1 MSAERDFS
9 AVSQTGESMQ
19 SMQSIIVFDTR
30 WLLVTV
36 PTVALLLAGCGGGDS
51 QSGASATSRAA
62 GQSGGSAAAADN
74 GSGQA
79 AAAAA
84 SDAPQRRQNERWTDA
99 NGVEYLGD
107 VPLDVFFDRPL
118 EVAANAT
125 ALQGAPAAAPAMMAS
140 TGTPDAAPTEAPEET
155 PEPAAGA
162 VAWDELIST
171 EDLTGEVKDARN
183 FLNRSLQRYGDF
195 KKANLMIPGKA
206 ASIAVFASVAMQHP
220 GEVSWKDDAAYI
232 RDLAKK
238 INEDTIRPD
247 KKTHEKVLLLF
258 ENIASTL
265 DRSRPADLEEPP
277 ADDTLADVASMDL
290 VMVRLDEAEKRLKTE
305 AGSQSAFDSKKEMIR
320 REASVLGAMSH
331 AITME
336 SYGYNDDEEFT
347 GYANQIVTAAQNIK
361 NALDASDFDSY
372 ELALSKVSTSCTDC
386 HSAYRNN

>member
-1 MSAERDFS
+1 
-9 AVSQTGESMQ
+9 MQ
-19 SMQSIIVFDTR
+19 WRAMHSH
-30 WLLVTV
+30 
-36 PTVALLLAGCGGGDS
+36 
-51 QSGASATSRAA
+51 GAAPAAATDRP
-62 GQSGGSAAAADN
+62 SGGTDN
-74 GSGQA
+74 
-79 AAAAA
+79 AA
-84 SDAPQRRQNERWTDA
+84 STPPATAKRRQNERWTDS

-125 ALQGAPAAAPAMMAS
+125 ALQGSPAAAPMMTSS
-140 TGTPDAAPTEAPEET
+140 TPMEAVTEAPVET
-155 PEPAAGA
+155 AEPVAAGP
-162 VAWDELIST
+162 AWDTLISI
-171 EDLTGEVKDARN
+171 EDLSGEIKDSRN

-195 KKANLMIPGKA
+195 KKNNLMIPGKA

-220 GEVSWKDDAAYI
+220 EEVSWKEDAAYI

-265 DRSRPADLEEPP
+265 DRSRPSDLEEPP

-305 AGSQSAFDSKKEMIR
+305 AGSESAFDSKKEMIR
-320 REASVLGAMSH
+320 REASVLGTMSH
-331 AITME
+331 VITLE

-361 NALDASDFDSY
+361 NALDANDFDSY

>member
-1 MSAERDFS
+1 MKSIDASHIRLVSAFGMTI
-9 AVSQTGESMQ
+9 AVL
-19 SMQSIIVFDTR
+19 F
-30 WLLVTV
+30 
-36 PTVALLLAGCGGGDS
+36 LAGCGGSTSSEGPAASPGVAQTD
-51 QSGASATSRAA
+51 GAPATQP
-62 GQSGGSAAAADN
+62 GQKP
-74 GSGQA
+74 A

-84 SDAPQRRQNERWTDA
+84 SAGPQRRQNERWTDA

-125 ALQGAPAAAPAMMAS
+125 VLQGAPAAAPAMMAAS
-140 TGTPDAAPTEAPEET
+140 TPAAPTEAPEET
-155 PEPAAGA
+155 AEPAAGA
-162 VAWDELIST
+162 VAWDELISV

-220 GEVSWKDDAAYI
+220 GEVSWKEDAAYI

>member
-1 MSAERDFS
+1 MKPINVSHTRLFS
-9 AVSQTGESMQ
+9 ASALTC
-19 SMQSIIVFDTR
+19 IV
-30 WLLVTV
+30 
-36 PTVALLLAGCGGGDS
+36 LLLAGCGGSSSSEG
-51 QSGASATSRAA
+51 TAA
-62 GQSGGSAAAADN
+62 SGGTAAQPVGSPATKTGQTPDVAAAPA
-74 GSGQA
+74 G
-79 AAAAA
+79 
-84 SDAPQRRQNERWTDA
+84 PQRRQNERWTDS

-125 ALQGAPAAAPAMMAS
+125 ALQGAPAAAPAMMAAS
-140 TGTPDAAPTEAPEET
+140 TPDAAPTEAPEET
-155 PEPAAGA
+155 AEPAAGA
-162 VAWDELIST
+162 VAWDELISV

-220 GEVSWKDDAAYI
+220 GEVSWKEDAAYI

-305 AGSQSAFDSKKEMIR
+305 AGSQSAFDSKKDMIR